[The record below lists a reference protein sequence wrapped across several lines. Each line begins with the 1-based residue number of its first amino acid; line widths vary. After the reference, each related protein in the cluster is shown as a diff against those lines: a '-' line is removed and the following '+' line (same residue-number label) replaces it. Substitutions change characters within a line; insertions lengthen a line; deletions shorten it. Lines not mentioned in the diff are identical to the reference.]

1 MINVA
6 LIIPA
11 AGIGKRFSENI
22 KKQFYE
28 FDSKPI
34 IYWTII
40 RLFTAYK
47 FDELVIGLNDEDIN
61 YMENIIED
69 LQINVPVVYARKV
82 ILLCVVINVLK
93 SVKSDGAAFLME

>member
-1 MINVA
+1 MIDVA

-34 IYWTII
+34 IYWTNQQKIKDPDLI
-40 RLFTAYK
+40 FPKQEFNIVQDSSA
-47 FDELVIGLNDEDIN
+47 DEK
-61 YMENIIED
+61 
-69 LQINVPVVYARKV
+69 AK
-82 ILLCVVINVLK
+82 
-93 SVKSDGAAFLME
+93 A